1 MLSLWPS
8 LTLCIF
14 CCCLPYDEACIF
26 GALFSIVGICVKCI
40 IFAYGSVLNAFQLVF
55 FTGVCVFEFFGKKKI
70 FREKINWFVF
80 FVWCYFLLLDWG
92 LFLVFFPRIVFIVS
106 HDLEKIIWLPIIC
119 LELFPPSMNIIWNLT
134 GWEGESVEWWF
145 LISCISSEWV

>member
-8 LTLCIF
+8 LTLCVFLLLFAIWWSLHF
-14 CCCLPYDEACIF
+14 WCTFFDCRNMCQMHYLRLWKRFKRLSACFLPAFVYSS
-26 GALFSIVGICVKCI
+26 FSV
-40 IFAYGSVLNAFQLVF
+40 
-55 FTGVCVFEFFGKKKI
+55 KKI

-134 GWEGESVEWWF
+134 GWEGESVEWWV